1 MKQTPSNG
9 PRRELALVIPAL
21 DPGRELPGLLARLRP
36 DWAGPVVVVDDG
48 SGRQAQ
54 AVFAAAGQLGATVLH
69 HGGNRGKGAALK
81 TALRYCRT
89 AWPGLAGCVTA
100 DADGQHS
107 AADILRVADALRSR
121 PGSLVLG
128 VRDFSAPGVPLRS
141 RLGNRLACGALR
153 LACGLR
159 LADTQTGLRG
169 IPMDLVPELT
179 GLPGSRYE
187 FETAMLLA
195 AQSAGRTFVQVP
207 IATVYADGNRGSH
220 FRPLADGLRV
230 WAQLAGPLRRF
241 AGAPLAVCLAWAG
254 LFPLGPAVQAV
265 AEAPVLAAE
274 SRQER
279 ILSRRAAGRIR
290 ALGQKAPRVWV
301 ITANDGGAAQGR
313 IEYDLLP
320 LQLPA
325 QASILMADPPEGAP
339 WAREISAEEWSRE
352 LAEGF
357 DYVYIYCPEDQ
368 FVRDYLAV
376 FEPGSQSHVTV
387 DQMFRVIPQADGTA
401 RLRWLPE

>member
-107 AADILRVADALRSR
+107 AADILRVADALRSH

-141 RLGNRLACGALR
+141 RLGNRLMCGALR

-195 AQSAGRTFVQVP
+195 AQSAAHSSRSSPYRCRSAGLPSGRTACIRCTP
-207 IATVYADGNRGSH
+207 
-220 FRPLADGLRV
+220 
-230 WAQLAGPLRRF
+230 
-241 AGAPLAVCLAWAG
+241 
-254 LFPLGPAVQAV
+254 
-265 AEAPVLAAE
+265 
-274 SRQER
+274 
-279 ILSRRAAGRIR
+279 SRRMPSLHISDAERTGSAVSAKILR
-290 ALGQKAPRVWV
+290 ACSFRNTYSTTAWQLSKA
-301 ITANDGGAAQGR
+301 
-313 IEYDLLP
+313 
-320 LQLPA
+320 
-325 QASILMADPPEGAP
+325 
-339 WAREISAEEWSRE
+339 
-352 LAEGF
+352 
-357 DYVYIYCPEDQ
+357 
-368 FVRDYLAV
+368 
-376 FEPGSQSHVTV
+376 
-387 DQMFRVIPQADGTA
+387 
-401 RLRWLPE
+401 

>member
-241 AGAPLAVCLAWAG
+241 
-254 LFPLGPAVQAV
+254 
-265 AEAPVLAAE
+265 
-274 SRQER
+274 
-279 ILSRRAAGRIR
+279 
-290 ALGQKAPRVWV
+290 
-301 ITANDGGAAQGR
+301 
-313 IEYDLLP
+313 
-320 LQLPA
+320 
-325 QASILMADPPEGAP
+325 EGA
-339 WAREISAEEWSRE
+339 
-352 LAEGF
+352 
-357 DYVYIYCPEDQ
+357 
-368 FVRDYLAV
+368 
-376 FEPGSQSHVTV
+376 
-387 DQMFRVIPQADGTA
+387 
-401 RLRWLPE
+401 

>member
-1 MKQTPSNG
+1 MKQKPSNG

-107 AADILRVADALRSR
+107 AADILRVADALRSH

-241 AGAPLAVCLAWAG
+241 AGASLASAWRGRGCSRWGTPCRRWPRPPSWPLKAGRSASSPAG
-254 LFPLGPAVQAV
+254 LPGASGRWGRRRPASGSS
-265 AEAPVLAAE
+265 PPTTAA
-274 SRQER
+274 RP
-279 ILSRRAAGRIR
+279 RAASSTTCCPCSC
-290 ALGQKAPRVWV
+290 QPR
-301 ITANDGGAAQGR
+301 
-313 IEYDLLP
+313 
-320 LQLPA
+320 
-325 QASILMADPPEGAP
+325 PP
-339 WAREISAEEWSRE
+339 S
-352 LAEGF
+352 
-357 DYVYIYCPEDQ
+357 
-368 FVRDYLAV
+368 
-376 FEPGSQSHVTV
+376 
-387 DQMFRVIPQADGTA
+387 
-401 RLRWLPE
+401 

>member
-48 SGRQAQ
+48 SGRQAR

-81 TALRYCRT
+81 TALHYCRT

-107 AADILRVADALRSR
+107 AADILRVADALRSH

-141 RLGNRLACGALR
+141 RLGNRLTRWALR

-241 AGAPLAVCLAWAG
+241 AGASLASAAVDLG
-254 LFPLGPAVQAV
+254 LFAVLARWLRPLGWWH
-265 AEAPVLAAE
+265 LAAATLGARAV
-274 SRQER
+274 SACCNFALNRALVFRLRQGAG
-279 ILSRRAAGRIR
+279 RAAGRY
-290 ALGQKAPRVWV
+290 ALLCLCQ
-301 ITANDGGAAQGR
+301 AAASA
-313 IEYDLLP
+313 LLTTLLAAALP
-320 LQLPA
+320 LPETLCKILIDTALFFLGYAVQRRWVFAPA
-325 QASILMADPPEGAP
+325 AP
-339 WAREISAEEWSRE
+339 KGGHA
-352 LAEGF
+352 
-357 DYVYIYCPEDQ
+357 P
-368 FVRDYLAV
+368 
-376 FEPGSQSHVTV
+376 
-387 DQMFRVIPQADGTA
+387 
-401 RLRWLPE
+401 

>member
-69 HGGNRGKGAALK
+69 HGGNRG
-81 TALRYCRT
+81 
-89 AWPGLAGCVTA
+89 
-100 DADGQHS
+100 
-107 AADILRVADALRSR
+107 
-121 PGSLVLG
+121 SLVLG

-141 RLGNRLACGALR
+141 RLGNRLTRWALR

-241 AGAPLAVCLAWAG
+241 AGASLASAAVDLG
-254 LFPLGPAVQAV
+254 LFAVLARWLRPLGGWH
-265 AEAPVLAAE
+265 LAAATLGARAV
-274 SRQER
+274 SACCNFALNRALVFRLRQGAG
-279 ILSRRAAGRIR
+279 RAAGRY
-290 ALGQKAPRVWV
+290 ALLCLCQ
-301 ITANDGGAAQGR
+301 AAASA
-313 IEYDLLP
+313 LLTTLLAAALP
-320 LQLPA
+320 LPETLCK
-325 QASILMADPPEGAP
+325 ILIDTALFFLGYAVQRRWVFAPADPKGGHAP
-339 WAREISAEEWSRE
+339 
-352 LAEGF
+352 
-357 DYVYIYCPEDQ
+357 
-368 FVRDYLAV
+368 
-376 FEPGSQSHVTV
+376 
-387 DQMFRVIPQADGTA
+387 
-401 RLRWLPE
+401 